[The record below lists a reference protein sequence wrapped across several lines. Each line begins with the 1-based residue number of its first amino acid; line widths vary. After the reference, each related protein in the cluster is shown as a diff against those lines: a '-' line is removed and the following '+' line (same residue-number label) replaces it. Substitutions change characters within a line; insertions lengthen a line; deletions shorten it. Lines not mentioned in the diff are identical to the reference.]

1 MARKVTLDDDRVI
14 DALLSEPTVTAAAQ
28 KLGCSRNTIYRRL
41 GDPLFS
47 LTFSE
52 ARDALHAE
60 RVLQMTRAAVEAVDC
75 LVAVLHDD
83 EAPVSVKLKAAA
95 LLLDKA

>member
-47 LTFSE
+47 LAFSE
-52 ARDALHAE
+52 NSDALRAE
-60 RVLQMTRAAVEAVDC
+60 RMLQLSKAAGEAVDC
-75 LVAVLHDD
+75 LVAVLHDA
-83 EAPVSVKLKAAA
+83 EAPLSARLKAAET
-95 LLLDKA
+95 LLAKA

>member
-1 MARKVTLDDDRVI
+1 MARKVTLTDDDVV

-60 RVLQMTRAAVEAVDC
+60 RVLQMTRAAGEAVES
-75 LVAVLHDD
+75 LVNILHDD
-83 EAPVSVKLKAAA
+83 EAPVSAKLKAAA
-95 LLLDKA
+95 LLLA

>member
-1 MARKVTLDDDRVI
+1 MARKVTLTDDDVV
-14 DALLSEPTVTAAAQ
+14 DALVSEPTVTAAAQ

-41 GDPLFS
+41 GDPLFA
-47 LTFSE
+47 LAFAE

-60 RVLQMTRAAVEAVDC
+60 RMLQMTRAAGEAVDC

-83 EAPVSVKLKAAA
+83 AAPVSAKLKAAA
-95 LLLDKA
+95 LLLA